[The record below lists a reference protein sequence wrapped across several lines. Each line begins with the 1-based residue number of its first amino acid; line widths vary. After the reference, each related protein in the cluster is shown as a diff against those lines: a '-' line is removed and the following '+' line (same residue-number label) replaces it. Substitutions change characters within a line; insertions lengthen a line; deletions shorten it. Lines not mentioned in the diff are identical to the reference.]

1 MKTVSILENIYY
13 GNIDPHEHSI
23 SGGDKDELIEN
34 VVQLET
40 ELRAALTEQQKTL
53 LEQFE
58 KADAEISDK
67 HELQAFTN
75 GFRLAA
81 RLMMEVYEPTPEL
94 EP

>member
-1 MKTVSILENIYY
+1 MSILENIYY

-23 SGGDKDELIEN
+23 SGDDKDTLIEN

-40 ELRAALTEQQKTL
+40 KLRATLTEQQKIL

-58 KADAEISDK
+58 KANAEISDR
-67 HELQAFTN
+67 HELQAFTI

-81 RLMMEVYEPTPEL
+81 RLMMDVYEPTPEL

>member
-40 ELRAALTEQQKTL
+40 KLRATLTEQQKIL
-53 LEQFE
+53 LEQLE
-58 KADAEISDK
+58 KADAEVPTD
-67 HELQAFTN
+67 TN
-75 GFRLAA
+75 CRHSQLDFDWPPG
-81 RLMMEVYEPTPEL
+81 
-94 EP
+94 